1 VDAGL
6 SDIMPGVVFSQ
17 NKVGKTTEDDAHSA
31 VERSVSVTFRVSTYE
46 NAEEGD
52 EESGLSDI
60 MPRVAPSPNTV
71 E

>member
-1 VDAGL
+1 VGAGL
-6 SDIMPGVVFSQ
+6 SDIMRGVLLSQ
-17 NKVGKTTEDDAHSA
+17 NRVGQTTQDDAHST

-46 NAEEGD
+46 DAEEGD
-52 EESGLSDI
+52 EGSGLSDI